1 MSDQQ
6 QAEQPDAQVS
16 NKRTE
21 AERKKLI
28 AKERK
33 LTSAYI
39 GGAEFSETQKQLMRN
54 DIAKGLT
61 DDEFK
66 NYLYMSRKYGLD
78 PVAGEIIPTVYNKDD
93 KYKRKVTLVVT
104 RNGMMNVAHRSG
116 YLGAINSGTEKV
128 QDPET
133 KKWETIGWAI
143 VENKSFS
150 MPVLVRVYL
159 SEYMPEENEK
169 SRKPLWWTKP
179 RTMIAK
185 VAEAQ
190 ALRKAFNVSGVYEIE
205 ELDRQF
211 IEGEVADTKTK
222 EGIQAMID
230 RRAGGL
236 SLLKDRNQPINV
248 LDEGY

>member
-116 YLGAINSGTEKV
+116 YLGAINSGTE
-128 QDPET
+128 
-133 KKWETIGWAI
+133 
-143 VENKSFS
+143 
-150 MPVLVRVYL
+150 
-159 SEYMPEENEK
+159 
-169 SRKPLWWTKP
+169 
-179 RTMIAK
+179 
-185 VAEAQ
+185 
-190 ALRKAFNVSGVYEIE
+190 
-205 ELDRQF
+205 
-211 IEGEVADTKTK
+211 
-222 EGIQAMID
+222 
-230 RRAGGL
+230 
-236 SLLKDRNQPINV
+236 
-248 LDEGY
+248 